1 MQYIVASAQLIVNIY
16 NEKSAMLPI
25 VIGATEATKL
35 ELLKS
40 IANWLFENQNYTIFR
55 LPQITVQQRSEQ
67 RLQVNYAL

>member
-1 MQYIVASAQLIVNIY
+1 MLESKLS
-16 NEKSAMLPI
+16 KSF
-25 VIGATEATKL
+25 GATEATKL

-40 IANWLFENQNYTIFR
+40 IANWLFENQNYTVFR